1 MATDFE
7 KNKMISSGGF
17 IPNATDTP
25 IDVRTRIETI
35 GDMET
40 IPNPYVGMEVYVKD
54 EQCHYKV
61 LSLKSKTIN
70 GVEVSNAVV
79 DTSAKVVDLSGYL
92 TESAAKGAYQPKGD
106 YATVEALETAKSA
119 LATDIDGVR
128 EYAEEVE
135 GAIEVAVSDHAKD
148 STVHVTEA
156 ERTKW
161 NAMSGSGDVDL
172 SGYATVASVEEI
184 SNKVAEVEEMANAVD
199 EAIAEHENNGG
210 IHVTETEKS
219 AISIY
224 PFDGIVYNAQEAVT
238 AGYGIAY
245 CSALG
250 RFISVEGDSY
260 KDLPLPY
267 NSRADEYSDYKAVSG
282 CLFRKGDE
290 LYSFNGETLVKKYAG
305 ADELSA
311 LETACA
317 ESVYVWEIDTAG
329 GVMSVAERDKML
341 AAKAVVIKEGYGYY
355 HPYYMSNETIMAS
368 HAYTDGESNAETGV
382 IQEAIILLSA
392 VEGDATMLN
401 YTVKVCVKSIGSGGE
416 TADLSGYVEKIA
428 FATSV
433 GIEAGGYLQGGKYVA
448 EASRVSDAIETLDDA
463 VSSHAED
470 STMHVTEAERTK
482 WNAAAGV
489 TYEYDESSGVLNIV
503 TA

>member
-1 MATDFE
+1 MDLSNIKDLIATFRLETE
-7 KNKMISSGGF
+7 KNSISPDRVGYLLLLLTSIFDDIQNLVKEGD
-17 IPNATDTP
+17 NALNKDISALQSTLQVVQTAIDALRGDKQDNLTPGRGIAISDNVISCTLDTEVFRLVSELP
-25 IDVRTRIETI
+25 AQDVDENKIYLVAVA
-35 GDMET
+35 GDDAED
-40 IPNPYVGMEVYVKD
+40 NNVYQ
-54 EQCHYKV
+54 EWHYKGGEWE
-61 LSLKSKTIN
+61 LIGARK
-70 GVEVSNAVV
+70 VEVNL
-79 DTSAKVVDLSGYL
+79 TPYL
-92 TESAAKGAYQPKGD
+92 TKDDAVKMYQPKG
-106 YATVEALETAKSA
+106 
-119 LATDIDGVR
+119 
-128 EYAEEVE
+128 EYASQADHDELSEFVE
-135 GAIEVAVSDHAKD
+135 LIDD
-148 STVHVTEA
+148 S
-156 ERTKW
+156 
-161 NAMSGSGDVDL
+161 
-172 SGYATVASVEEI
+172 
-184 SNKVAEVEEMANAVD
+184 VAE
-199 EAIAEHENNGG
+199 HLNNED
-210 IHVTETEKS
+210 IHITQAEKS

-245 CSALG
+245 CIALG

-305 ADELSA
+305 ADELRA

-317 ESVYVWEIDTAG
+317 ESVYVLEIDTAG

-416 TADLSGYVEKIA
+416 TADLSGYVEKSALATINGHSLLDGGDIA
-428 FATSV
+428 IS
-433 GIEAGGYLQGGKYVA
+433 GGGDTVNISPIA
-448 EASRVSDAIETLDDA
+448 DA
-463 VSSHAED
+463 VI
-470 STMHVTEAERTK
+470 
-482 WNAAAGV
+482 
-489 TYEYDESSGVLNIV
+489 DEVLMR
-503 TA
+503 